1 MSHVVVR
8 RRLSILI
15 AHAALLAVVG
25 SIGPAAA
32 QAKPTTLHLNAVV
45 YDLHKTARVYSSRE
59 RLFVGT
65 SKVGEDS
72 SRCVL
77 VSKIVQCTGSYT
89 LAHGTLKIAGTLT
102 SPTDP
107 LRITLKIT
115 GGTGSYKGAHGTV
128 VTVYNKTETKAKET
142 LTFS

>member
-1 MSHVVVR
+1 M
-8 RRLSILI
+8 
-15 AHAALLAVVG
+15 ADAALLAVAG
-25 SIGPAAA
+25 SIGSAVAL
-32 QAKPTTLHLNAVV
+32 AKPTTLHLNAVV

-59 RLFVGT
+59 RLFVGA

-77 VSKIVQCTGSYT
+77 VSKTVQCVGSYT
-89 LAHGTLKIAGTLT
+89 LTRGTLKIAGTLT
-102 SPTDP
+102 TPGNP

-115 GGTGSYKGAHGTV
+115 GGTGSYKGARGMV

>member
-1 MSHVVVR
+1 M
-8 RRLSILI
+8 
-15 AHAALLAVVG
+15 AGAALLVVAG
-25 SIGPAAA
+25 SIGSAAA
-32 QAKPTTLHLNAVV
+32 LARPATLHLNAVV

-77 VSKIVQCTGSYT
+77 VSKTVQCTGSYA

-102 SPTDP
+102 APT
-107 LRITLKIT
+107 
-115 GGTGSYKGAHGTV
+115 
-128 VTVYNKTETKAKET
+128 ET